1 MPLEKHDLHSE
12 FPEFSDEIHKLKM
25 EDNHFS
31 RLFDEYHELDHEVN
45 RIEQGIENT
54 ADNYLDEL
62 KLKRLHL
69 KDELLAAI
77 KKQKA

>member
-1 MPLEKHDLHSE
+1 MPLEKHALHNE
-12 FPEFSDEIHKLKM
+12 FPEYSDEIHQLKLN
-25 EDNHFS
+25 DNHFS

-54 ADNYLDEL
+54 SDDYLEER

-69 KDELLAAI
+69 KDELLALI
-77 KKQKA
+77 KKQEA